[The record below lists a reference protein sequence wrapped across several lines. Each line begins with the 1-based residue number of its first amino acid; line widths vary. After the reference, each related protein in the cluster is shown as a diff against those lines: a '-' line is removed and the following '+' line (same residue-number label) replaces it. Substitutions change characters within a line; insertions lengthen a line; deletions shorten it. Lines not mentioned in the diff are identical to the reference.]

1 MRGKWLLALLLL
13 FLAVAIVG
21 GCMAGQYNK
30 LVSINQKVKSQ
41 WAQVETVLQRRADLI
56 PNLVETVKGY
66 VKHEQEVFRMITDAR
81 KALMGARTPSEAGR
95 ANEMLSSAL
104 SRLLALVENNPQLR
118 ANENFLRLQD
128 ELAGTE
134 NRIAVERRRYN
145 LSVEEYNR
153 TVQAFP
159 TLFFARLFNF
169 PTKHDYFQA
178 EEGAKAAPKVRF

>member
-1 MRGKWLLALLLL
+1 MTV
-13 FLAVAIVG
+13 FLILIIAIAVVG
-21 GCMAGQYNK
+21 GCMAGQYNR
-30 LVSINQKVKSQ
+30 LVSLDQRVKSQ
-41 WAQVETVLQRRADLI
+41 WAQVDTVLQRRADLV

-145 LSVEEYNR
+145 LVVEEYNR
-153 TVQAFP
+153 VVQGFP
-159 TLFFARLFNF
+159 TIFFARIFNF
-169 PTKHDYFQA
+169 PMKHDYFQA
-178 EEGAKAAPKVRF
+178 EEGARAAPRVRF